1 MRELVSKRLNLG
13 LNFTRVFVFVFVS
26 DFVSTSKKGSKI
38 SLFGRFF
45 DFRFAKFF
53 KYLKFQKKLD
63 CVVIVN
69 KAKKLSKLF
78 LRKNH
83 LAKNNCL
90 RFIQ

>member
-13 LNFTRVFVFVFVS
+13 LNFTRFFVFVFVS
-26 DFVSTSKKGSKI
+26 DLVSTSKKGSKI

-83 LAKNNCL
+83 LAKNNCF

>member
-13 LNFTRVFVFVFVS
+13 LNFTRFFVFVS
-26 DFVSTSKKGSKI
+26 DLVSTSKKGSKI